1 VKQRTDQTPI
11 QAMTILR
18 TACLTA
24 LLAVPLAACS
34 DRADDSGNAQVDAQQ
49 AARDKEVERRTG
61 KEQPP
66 LPDNEIEKTADSYG
80 APRES
85 WTAGATA
92 RDAEFKDSAK
102 TDARALDELT
112 EALAARDDS
121 DMIEVDV
128 QDGVAHL
135 EGEVESA
142 LDRREIEA
150 LAMAVEEIVAV
161 RNDLEVG
168 RNSD

>member
-1 VKQRTDQTPI
+1 VKQRTDQAPI

-18 TACLTA
+18 TACMTA
-24 LLAVPLAACS
+24 FLAVPLAACS
-34 DRADDSGNAQVDAQQ
+34 DRTDDSGNAQVDAQQ
-49 AARDKEVERRTG
+49 AARDKEVERRVG

-66 LPDNEIEKTADSYG
+66 LPDNEIESADRYG

-92 RDAEFKDSAK
+92 RDAEFKDSTKA
-102 TDARALDELT
+102 DAGALDELT

-121 DMIEVDV
+121 DMIKIEV
-128 QDGVAHL
+128 QDGIAHL
-135 EGEVESA
+135 EGEVESV
-142 LDRREIEA
+142 LDRREIETMA
-150 LAMAVEEIVAV
+150 LAVEGIVAV

-168 RNSD
+168 RNLD

>member
-1 VKQRTDQTPI
+1 MKQRTDQTPI
-11 QAMTILR
+11 SAMTILR

-34 DRADDSGNAQVDAQQ
+34 DRTDDSGNAQVDAQQ
-49 AARDKEVERRTG
+49 AARDKEVERRAG

-66 LPDNEIEKTADSYG
+66 LPDNQIETTDSYG

-121 DMIEVDV
+121 DMIQVDV

-135 EGEVESA
+135 EGAVESV

-150 LAMAVEEIVAV
+150 LAMAVEGIVAV
-161 RNDLEVG
+161 RNELEVG

>member
-18 TACLTA
+18 TACVTA

-34 DRADDSGNAQVDAQQ
+34 ERTADSGNEQVDAQQ
-49 AARDKEVERRTG
+49 AARDKEVERRAG

-66 LPDNEIEKTADSYG
+66 LPDNEIESADRYG

-92 RDAEFKDSAK
+92 GDAEFKDSAK

-121 DMIEVDV
+121 DMIEIDV

-135 EGEVESA
+135 EGEVESV

-150 LAMAVEEIVAV
+150 LAMAVEGIVAV
-161 RNDLEVG
+161 RNELEVG
-168 RNSD
+168 RNPD